1 MDCSA
6 VYTPNS
12 NTHLYNTF
20 LFARLSGTHDLFLS
34 TKQHNEWSKAQVA
47 LFSRWGDQLT
57 KQGTIRSRNP
67 EPGRAQPGYRLPIW
81 PKDE

>member
-12 NTHLYNTF
+12 STHLFNTF
-20 LFARLSGTHDLFLS
+20 LFASLSGTHDLFPS
-34 TKQHNEWSKAQVA
+34 MKQPHEWSKAQVA
-47 LFSRWGDQLT
+47 LFSRWGNQVT
-57 KQGTIRSRNP
+57 KQGAICSRNP
-67 EPGRAQPGYRLPIW
+67 GPGRAQPGYRLPIW